1 MDLLSFVVFMSTIL
15 TLAFS
20 WGIFIVELRKREE
33 EPSPYDELESRILEL
48 MGRFKHLSAVRL
60 ELLDR
65 KMKEIKDAV
74 REANEVL
81 AELMV
86 KMSDIEKLK
95 EELEESMKEEE
106 KVVEEPSTNSDM
118 ELKDKE
124 KVEREEEEVIEEDV
138 EVERKI
144 LKLHEKGLSD
154 VEIAKRLNMG
164 IGEVRLILDLFGR
177 RAAG

>member
-65 KMKEIKDAV
+65 KIKEVKDAV

-81 AELMV
+81 AKLMV
-86 KMSDIEKLK
+86 KISDIEKLK
-95 EELEESMKEEE
+95 EEIEKSVKEGR
-106 KVVEEPSTNSDM
+106 VVEESPAVSNTELKEEPKEEGEEAVEDDM
-118 ELKDKE
+118 E
-124 KVEREEEEVIEEDV
+124 VERE
-138 EVERKI
+138 I

-154 VEIAKRLNMG
+154 VEIARRLNMG
-164 IGEVRLILDLFGR
+164 IGEVRLILNLFGKK
-177 RAAG
+177 AAG

>member
-65 KMKEIKDAV
+65 KIKEVKDAV

-81 AELMV
+81 AKLMV
-86 KMSDIEKLK
+86 KISDIEKLK
-95 EELEESMKEEE
+95 EEVEKSVKEER
-106 KVVEEPSTNSDM
+106 VVEESPAVSNTELKEEPEEEGEEAAEDDM
-118 ELKDKE
+118 E
-124 KVEREEEEVIEEDV
+124 VERE
-138 EVERKI
+138 I

-164 IGEVRLILDLFGR
+164 IGEVRLILDLFGKK
-177 RAAG
+177 AAG

>member
-65 KMKEIKDAV
+65 KIKEVKDAV

-81 AELMV
+81 AKLMV
-86 KMSDIEKLK
+86 KISDIEKLK
-95 EELEESMKEEE
+95 EEVEKSVKEER
-106 KVVEEPSTNSDM
+106 VVEESPAVSNTELKEEPEEEGEEAVEDDM
-118 ELKDKE
+118 E
-124 KVEREEEEVIEEDV
+124 VERE
-138 EVERKI
+138 I

-154 VEIAKRLNMG
+154 VEIARRLNMG
-164 IGEVRLILDLFGR
+164 IGEVRLILDLFGKK
-177 RAAG
+177 AAG

>member
-65 KMKEIKDAV
+65 KIKEVKDAV

-81 AELMV
+81 AKLMV
-86 KMSDIEKLK
+86 KISDIEKLK
-95 EELEESMKEEE
+95 EEVEKSVKEER
-106 KVVEEPSTNSDM
+106 VVEESPAVSNTELKEKPEEEGEEAVEDDM
-118 ELKDKE
+118 E
-124 KVEREEEEVIEEDV
+124 VERE
-138 EVERKI
+138 I

-154 VEIAKRLNMG
+154 VEIARRLNMG
-164 IGEVRLILDLFGR
+164 IGEVRLILDLFGKK
-177 RAAG
+177 AAG

>member
-20 WGIFIVELRKREE
+20 WGTFIVELRKREE

-65 KMKEIKDAV
+65 KIKEVKDAV

-81 AELMV
+81 AKLMV
-86 KMSDIEKLK
+86 KISDIEKLK
-95 EELEESMKEEE
+95 EEIEKSVKEGR
-106 KVVEEPSTNSDM
+106 VVEESPAVSNT
-118 ELKDKE
+118 ELKEEPKE
-124 KVEREEEEVIEEDV
+124 EGEEAVEDDM

-154 VEIAKRLNMG
+154 VEIARRLNMG
-164 IGEVRLILDLFGR
+164 IGEVRLILNLFGKK
-177 RAAG
+177 AAG

>member
-65 KMKEIKDAV
+65 KIKEIKDVV

-86 KMSDIEKLK
+86 KISDIEKLK
-95 EELEESMKEEE
+95 EEVE
-106 KVVEEPSTNSDM
+106 KPA
-118 ELKDKE
+118 
-124 KVEREEEEVIEEDV
+124 REEDV
-138 EVERKI
+138 MEESPPVSNTELKEEPKEEKKETVEEDMEVERKI

-164 IGEVRLILDLFGR
+164 IGEVRLILDLFGKK
-177 RAAG
+177 AAG

>member
-65 KMKEIKDAV
+65 KIKEVKDAV

-81 AELMV
+81 AKLMV
-86 KMSDIEKLK
+86 KISDIEKLK
-95 EELEESMKEEE
+95 EEVEKSVKEER
-106 KVVEEPSTNSDM
+106 VVEESPAVSNTELKEEPEEEGEEAAEDDM
-118 ELKDKE
+118 E
-124 KVEREEEEVIEEDV
+124 VERE
-138 EVERKI
+138 I

-154 VEIAKRLNMG
+154 VEIARRLNMG
-164 IGEVRLILDLFGR
+164 IGEVRLILDLFGKK
-177 RAAG
+177 AAG

>member
-65 KMKEIKDAV
+65 KIKEIKDVV

-86 KMSDIEKLK
+86 KISDIEKLK
-95 EELEESMKEEE
+95 EEVEKPAREEEDVMEESPPVSNTELREEPKEEE
-106 KVVEEPSTNSDM
+106 EETVEEDM
-118 ELKDKE
+118 
-124 KVEREEEEVIEEDV
+124 

-164 IGEVRLILDLFGR
+164 IGEVRLILDLFGKK
-177 RAAG
+177 AAG

>member
-65 KMKEIKDAV
+65 KIKEIKDVV

-81 AELMV
+81 AKLMV
-86 KMSDIEKLK
+86 KISDIEKLK
-95 EELEESMKEEE
+95 EEVE
-106 KVVEEPSTNSDM
+106 KPAG
-118 ELKDKE
+118 
-124 KVEREEEEVIEEDV
+124 EEDV
-138 EVERKI
+138 TEESPPVSNTELKEEPKEEKEETVEEDMEMERKI

-164 IGEVRLILDLFGR
+164 IGEVRLILDLFGKK
-177 RAAG
+177 AAG

>member
-65 KMKEIKDAV
+65 KIKEIKDVV

-86 KMSDIEKLK
+86 KISDIEKLK
-95 EELEESMKEEE
+95 EEVE
-106 KVVEEPSTNSDM
+106 KPA
-118 ELKDKE
+118 
-124 KVEREEEEVIEEDV
+124 REEEDVMEKSPPVSNTELREEPKEEKKETVEEDM

-164 IGEVRLILDLFGR
+164 IGEVRLILDLFGKK
-177 RAAG
+177 AAG

>member
-65 KMKEIKDAV
+65 KIKEVKDAV

-81 AELMV
+81 AKLMV
-86 KMSDIEKLK
+86 KISDIEKLK
-95 EELEESMKEEE
+95 EEVEKSVKEER
-106 KVVEEPSTNSDM
+106 VVEESPAVSNTELKEEPEEEGEEAVEDDM
-118 ELKDKE
+118 E
-124 KVEREEEEVIEEDV
+124 VERE
-138 EVERKI
+138 I

-154 VEIAKRLNMG
+154 VEIARRLNMG
-164 IGEVRLILDLFGR
+164 IGEVRLILDLFGKK
-177 RAAG
+177 AVG

>member
-65 KMKEIKDAV
+65 KIKEVKDAV

-81 AELMV
+81 AKLMV
-86 KMSDIEKLK
+86 KISDIEKLK
-95 EELEESMKEEE
+95 EEVEKSVKEER
-106 KVVEEPSTNSDM
+106 VVEESPAVSNTELKEEPEEEGEEAVEDDM
-118 ELKDKE
+118 E
-124 KVEREEEEVIEEDV
+124 VERE
-138 EVERKI
+138 I

-164 IGEVRLILDLFGR
+164 IGEVRLILDLFGKK
-177 RAAG
+177 AAG